1 MFELVLHFQNVN
13 RNLLA
18 ATSTGGGGGGGGGL
32 AGMHDASHRASVITE
47 FTVLAC

>member
-18 ATSTGGGGGGGGGL
+18 ATSQLFYGGL
-32 AGMHDASHRASVITE
+32 AGMHDASHRVSVITE